1 MNNKK
6 ISVCMAVMG
15 AVLSVS
21 LMQAKSADAEPQ
33 RAVEMSAADVGRW
46 NFIERVAAKT
56 ISRFNLREN
65 PQRYQHADP
74 EFVDCL
80 PSKTVL
86 QRILFDLMV
95 IDLLFQ
101 KRNYVD
107 TGIPY
112 VNTFEWVIPEALA
125 QGRAMAGATDHVEA
139 TGACA
144 IRFAQKAVSKA
155 GDFDHSM
162 LKKVGAI
169 LLASLK
175 TDVCSAHKR
184 STLRKARSINTAKT
198 AAQETFDL
206 KRGISKY
213 LARWVKK
220 TVIKRLVSHELKKS
234 ANGEQVAESL
244 STIITRYA
252 LKPVFYVA
260 LAQAEKAV
268 LG

>member
-6 ISVCMAVMG
+6 ILMCVMAMG
-15 AVLSVS
+15 AALWVSVV
-21 LMQAKSADAEPQ
+21 QAKTEEAEPQ
-33 RAVEMSAADVGRW
+33 RAVEMSAADAGRW
-46 NFIERVAAKT
+46 NFIKRVVAKT
-56 ISRFNLREN
+56 ISRFNFREN
-65 PQRYQHADP
+65 QTYLKTDP
-74 EFVDCL
+74 KFADCL
-80 PSKTVL
+80 PGETAL
-86 QRILFDLMV
+86 HRILFDLMV

-101 KRNYVD
+101 KKNYID

-112 VNTFEWVIPEALA
+112 ANTLEWVIPEALA
-125 QGRAMAGATDHVEA
+125 QARAIAGVADHTQA
-139 TGACA
+139 TGACG

-155 GDFDHSM
+155 GDFDSSM
-162 LKKVGAI
+162 FKKIGAI

-175 TDVCSAHKR
+175 TNVCSAHKR
-184 STLRKARSINTAKT
+184 DTLKKIRDVKT
-198 AAQETFDL
+198 AQTALQETFDF

-220 TVIKRLVSHELKKS
+220 TVVKKLIAQELKKN
-234 ANGEQVAESL
+234 ANADQVAESL

-252 LKPVFYVA
+252 LKPVMYVA